1 MKQRFWNGLLIL
13 AIFFSL
19 FYKQANGLASEATQ
33 TIPPEER
40 ADALLRRLTPAE
52 KVGQLFLVSFKGSSI
67 SPTDPI
73 YSLITQYK
81 VSGVI
86 FSAAN
91 DNFGSPETI
100 LEQTQLL
107 IQTLQSINAAPLT
120 TTLTTTTPIEQG
132 EYIPLFIG
140 ISQEGGGP
148 PYDQLFNGVTILPD
162 AMSIGA
168 TWNAEYAR
176 QVGEVLG
183 KELSALGFNLLFG
196 PALDVLETPRIEGTI
211 DLGTRSFG
219 GDPYWVSVLGSA
231 YIRGVHEGSQGKM
244 AVVAKNFPGNGGAD
258 RSPEIEVATVRKSL
272 EQLKNFD
279 LLPFFTVTGY
289 AQDELSK
296 ADGLLAAHI
305 RYQGFQENIR
315 TTTRPISLDP
325 EAFKL
330 LMNLTPIADW
340 RNSGGVM
347 VCENLSAPAVRN
359 FYQLNNEKFDA
370 RLVALNAFL
379 SGNDLIHLGNIL
391 SDGDPDSYTSIQ
403 RILEFFRQKYND
415 DLAFAQRVDQ
425 AVLRILTLKFRL
437 YSQFDP
443 DELIQT
449 SNSLDGV
456 GKNQQITIEVARNAA
471 TLISPKPEEISIN
484 LPNPPKINDRLVIF
498 TDVRSYQQCSQCP
511 VQTFLGL
518 DDLADQIKRLY
529 GAQGSGQIYPFN
541 IESHSFADLMLVLS
555 KKPDALPIENSIKS
569 ASWII
574 FAMLNVDKN
583 IPQSQALQRFLTE
596 RPDLFQQKKIVV
608 FAFGAPYYL
617 DATDIS
623 KLSAYYGLYS
633 ASPVFVE
640 TAARLLFKEIIPGGA
655 LPVSVPGV
663 GYDLITAT
671 SPDPDQNISLFIDLE
686 TQTESSPTTTGTPQP
701 TPTPTFKIGDLIPI
715 RTGIILDHNGNPVP
729 DGTPVNF
736 IINASGEILSLPQ
749 PVTTQNGIAK
759 AMIKLS
765 NAGIWEIR
773 AESYPAKQSDVIRIE
788 IPKEEVQLI
797 TIITPTEAVT
807 PTPEPS
813 PTPTQPPPENPAPSP
828 SPPPRTLNLFDWLV
842 SLILSALIGYGSFR
856 VAYLLGQVRAGV
868 QSGFASVIGGLL
880 AYSYL
885 ALQLPG
891 SQQLLTRAGM
901 LGVIITTIFG
911 ASIGLAMVWL
921 PRVRRSQQRL
931 LPNGQTSESS
941 SAK

>member
-1 MKQRFWNGLLIL
+1 MRAHLLNWVLLLIL
-13 AIFFSL
+13 ILSL
-19 FYKQANGLASEATQ
+19 MPLPNQVMAKGIEQAQNPAEKAK
-33 TIPPEER
+33 
-40 ADALLRRLTPAE
+40 ALLPRLTTAE
-52 KVGQLFLVSFKGSSI
+52 KVGQLFLVSFKGAVI
-67 SPTDPI
+67 TEVDPI
-73 YSLITQYK
+73 YTLITQYK
-81 VSGVI
+81 ISGVVL
-86 FSAAN
+86 SAAN
-91 DNFGSPETI
+91 DNFGHPDTI
-100 LEQTQLL
+100 IQQTINLNQS
-107 IQTLQSINAAPLT
+107 LQSINAFPVSS
-120 TTLTTTTPIEQG
+120 TLTTTTPIPQN

-168 TWNAEYAR
+168 TWNSELAQ
-176 QVGEVLG
+176 QVGEVVG

-196 PALDVLETPRIEGTI
+196 PALDVLETPRIEGSI

-231 YIRGVHEGSQGKM
+231 YIRGVHQGSQNKV

-279 LLPFFTVTGY
+279 LLPFFTVTGN
-289 AQDELSK
+289 AQNEISR

-330 LMNLTPIADW
+330 LVNLTPIAEW
-340 RNSGGVM
+340 RNAGGLM

-379 SGNDLIHLGNIL
+379 SGNDLIHLGSII
-391 SDGDPDSYTSIQ
+391 SDGESDSLTSI
-403 RILEFFRQKYND
+403 RRVLEFFRQKYD
-415 DLAFAQRVDQ
+415 DDPTFAQQVDQ
-425 AVLRILTLKFRL
+425 AVLRILTLKYRL
-437 YSQFDP
+437 YPRFDP
-443 DELIQT
+443 DAVLSSFGSGEEIGI
-449 SNSLDGV
+449 S
-456 GKNQQITIEVARNAA
+456 QQVSIEVARNAA
-471 TLISPKPEEISIN
+471 TLISPKAEELSSN
-484 LPNPPKINDRLVIF
+484 LPNPPRINDRLVIF
-498 TDVRSYQQCSQCP
+498 TDVRMYPQCSQCP
-511 VQTFLGL
+511 AQTLL
-518 DDLADQIKRLY
+518 DVDDLAEQIKRLY
-529 GAQGSGQIYPFN
+529 GSQGSGQIWPAN
-541 IESHSFADLMLVLS
+541 IVSYSFDDLTLMLN
-555 KKPDALPIENSIKS
+555 KKPDAPPIESSLKS

-583 IPQSQALQRFLTE
+583 IPSSQALQRFLTE

-640 TAARLLFKEIIPGGA
+640 TAARLLFKEIIPQGA

-671 SPDPDQNISLFIDLE
+671 SPNPNQNISLFIDLDSE
-686 TQTESSPTTTGTPQP
+686 AQTGTPQP
-701 TPTPTFKIGDLIPI
+701 TALPGFKIGDLLPI

-729 DGTPVNF
+729 DGTPVHF
-736 IINASGEILSLPQ
+736 IINASGELVSLPQ
-749 PVTTQNGIAK
+749 PVTTQNGIAR
-759 AMIKLS
+759 AMIKLTS
-765 NAGIWEIR
+765 AGIWEIR
-773 AESYPAKQSDVIRIE
+773 AESYPAKQSDVIRLE

-797 TIITPTEAVT
+797 TIITPTEPAT
-807 PTPEPS
+807 PTSPPS
-813 PTPTQPPPENPAPSP
+813 PVPTLPVAEAPAPL
-828 SPPPRTLNLFDWLV
+828 PPTPHVLNFLDWLI
-842 SLILSALIGYGSFR
+842 SLILAVAIGYGSYRMALF
-856 VAYLLGQVRAGV
+856 LGQIRAGV
-868 QSGFASVIGGLL
+868 QSGFAAIIGGLS

-891 SQQLLTRAGM
+891 TQQILLRLGT
-901 LGVIITTIFG
+901 LGVILVTTFG
-911 ASIGLAMVWL
+911 TIVGLALTWL
-921 PRVRRSQQRL
+921 PRLFKNRQSLFASGQRSGS
-931 LPNGQTSESS
+931 NSVT
-941 SAK
+941 